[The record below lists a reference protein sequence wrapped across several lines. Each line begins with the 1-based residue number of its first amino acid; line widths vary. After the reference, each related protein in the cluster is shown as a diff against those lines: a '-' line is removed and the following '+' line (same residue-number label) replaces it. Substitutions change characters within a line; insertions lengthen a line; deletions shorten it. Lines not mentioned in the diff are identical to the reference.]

1 MTPEPEH
8 APEPAAPRVLD
19 QPTFLAQLSRRR
31 VLHGAAGI
39 GVLGVTSAALAA
51 CGGDDP
57 APGAGSTPQPTGA
70 EESGEPEAEAP
81 TEAEPTGEAPAGNAI
96 AATADV
102 PVGGGLILESPS
114 PIVITHPTEG
124 EFLAFSAICTH
135 QGCTVGSVADNTISC
150 PCHGSR
156 YDAATGEVTGGPA
169 PQPLPAQAIVVEGDQ
184 ILLG

>member
-31 VLHGAAGI
+31 VLHSAAGI

-57 APGAGSTPQPTGA
+57 APGAGSTAQPTGA
-70 EESGEPEAEAP
+70 EGSGEPEETSP
-81 TEAEPTGEAPAGNAI
+81 PEAEPTGEAPAADAI
-96 AATADV
+96 ASTADV
-102 PVGGGLILESPS
+102 PVGSGVILESPS
-114 PIVITHPTEG
+114 PIVITQPTEG
-124 EFLAFSAICTH
+124 EFMAFSAICTH
-135 QGCTVGSVADNTISC
+135 QGCTVSAVTDNTISC
-150 PCHGSR
+150 PCHGSM

-169 PQPLPAQAIVVEGDQ
+169 PAPLPPQAIVVEGDQ

>member
-1 MTPEPEH
+1 MTAESQH
-8 APEPAAPRVLD
+8 VPEPAAPPIVD

-57 APGAGSTPQPTGA
+57 APGAGSTP
-70 EESGEPEAEAP
+70 
-81 TEAEPTGEAPAGNAI
+81 AGNAI

-114 PIVITHPTEG
+114 PIVITQPTEG
-124 EFLAFSAICTH
+124 EFMAFSAICTH

>member
-1 MTPEPEH
+1 MTAESQH
-8 APEPAAPRVLD
+8 VPEPAAPTIVD

-57 APGAGSTPQPTGA
+57 PGAGST
-70 EESGEPEAEAP
+70 
-81 TEAEPTGEAPAGNAI
+81 PAGNAI
-96 AATADV
+96 AAIADV

-114 PIVITHPTEG
+114 PIVITQPTEG
-124 EFLAFSAICTH
+124 EFMAFSAICTH
-135 QGCTVGSVADNTISC
+135 QGCPVSAVTDNTISC
-150 PCHGSR
+150 PCHGST

-169 PQPLPAQAIVVEGDQ
+169 PAPLPPQAIVVEGDQ